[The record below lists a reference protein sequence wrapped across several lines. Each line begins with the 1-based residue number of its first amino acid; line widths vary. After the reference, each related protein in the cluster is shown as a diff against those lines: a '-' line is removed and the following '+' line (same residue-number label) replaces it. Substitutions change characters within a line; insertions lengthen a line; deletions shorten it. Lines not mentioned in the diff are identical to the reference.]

1 LRHHIEAAVA
11 VSAGYAAKSI
21 LAAIGCIQFV
31 SNVVFAALVL
41 KEKVS
46 GLLF

>member
-1 LRHHIEAAVA
+1 MAAVP
-11 VSAGYAAKSI
+11 AGYAAQSI

-41 KEKVS
+41 KEKV
-46 GLLF
+46 GNLLQ